1 MTNFSSL
8 EKGCPAGIPFSKC
21 RDYMNQMNQTNQV
34 NQKSHM
40 NQAKKTK
47 RKGKRTRRERKKTRR
62 SKVLPKV
69 PPKGVVIRK
78 KGKLYRSTGRKL
90 IMI

>member
-1 MTNFSSL
+1 MTNFGSL
-8 EKGCPAGIPFSKC
+8 EKGCPSGIPFSKC
-21 RDYMNQMNQTNQV
+21 RDYMNQMNQ
-34 NQKSHM
+34 KS
-40 NQAKKTK
+40 QAKKTK
-47 RKGKRTRRERKKTRR
+47 RKGKKTRRERKKTRR
-62 SKVLPKV
+62 SKVIPKV

>member
-1 MTNFSSL
+1 MTNFGSL

-21 RDYMNQMNQTNQV
+21 RDYMNQMNQM

-40 NQAKKTK
+40 NQKSQAKKTK